1 MCVHHKSIHPS
12 SHSSMLI
19 IVLLVIIFD
28 SYLCSGLS
36 KTADQA
42 RGDFLFSFLIPIFFQ
57 IFHVIIHHHKSK
69 TNILIFTPESTLSQY
84 IYNTG
89 YRHTVQTLISKGKLC
104 HQVICLLSW
113 FSPKNQLQVDS
124 TEYSFRALMK
134 DYTSRT

>member
-1 MCVHHKSIHPS
+1 
-12 SHSSMLI
+12 MLI

-42 RGDFLFSFLIPIFFQ
+42 RGDFVFSFLIPIF
-57 IFHVIIHHHKSK
+57 HVIITIIHHHKSK
-69 TNILIFTPESTLSQY
+69 TTILIFTFESTLNLNIQY
-84 IYNTG
+84 MYNTG